1 MMNIFLHVCLL
12 FGRNI
17 KNNPSDYSEILE
29 RTSKTICTFS
39 SENTG
44 MDAAFFGMLPFS
56 ANKTVLHL
64 LIINNIF
71 LREEDTTLDKK

>member
-1 MMNIFLHVCLL
+1 MEIEPQFEEL
-12 FGRNI
+12 

-29 RTSKTICTFS
+29 KTSKSICTIS

-44 MDAAFFGMLPFS
+44 MAIAFFCMIPFFPNQS
-56 ANKTVLHL
+56 LL
-64 LIINNIF
+64 YFLIINNIF